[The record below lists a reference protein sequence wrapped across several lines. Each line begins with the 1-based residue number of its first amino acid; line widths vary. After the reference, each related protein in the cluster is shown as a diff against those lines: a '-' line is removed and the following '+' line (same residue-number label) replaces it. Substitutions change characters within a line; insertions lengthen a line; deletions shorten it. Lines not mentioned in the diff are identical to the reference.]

1 MKTSVVRPT
10 EQVYENYRPQ
20 DFKVWKSLF
29 EKQMQALDGIV
40 AQEFTEGLAAL
51 GFNANEIPNFNQIN
65 KVLSQHT
72 GWKIKTVPNIAA
84 PDLFFTCL
92 AKKEFTATCWLRTI
106 EELNYIEEP
115 DMFHDVF
122 GHMPML
128 TNKAYTDFFEQLGV
142 LSLQFIDN
150 EVKLTQLQRLYWFTI
165 EFGLI
170 RSGDNYKIYG
180 AGIMSSNEE
189 KANVYSE
196 RSKKEG
202 FDLARIM
209 QQDFRVDIVQDTY
222 FVIESFEALV
232 ACLPEVKEILL
243 N

>member
-1 MKTSVVRPT
+1 MSTIISRPT
-10 EQVYENYRPQ
+10 EQLYKNYTPE
-20 DFKVWKSLF
+20 DFKVWKNLF
-29 EKQMQALDGIV
+29 EKQMQALEGIV
-40 AQEFTEGLAAL
+40 AQEFTEGLEAL
-51 GFNANEIPNFNQIN
+51 DFNALEIPNFNRIN
-65 KVLSQHT
+65 EVLSQYT

-84 PDLFFTCL
+84 PDLFFSCL
-92 AKKEFTATCWLRTI
+92 AKKEFTATCWLRTM

-150 EVKLTQLQRLYWFTI
+150 EAKLRQLQRLYWFTI

-170 RSGDNYKIYG
+170 RSGDSYKIYG

-196 RSKKEG
+196 LSKKED
-202 FDLARIM
+202 FDIARVLH
-209 QQDFRVDIVQDTY
+209 QDFRVDIVQDTY

-243 N
+243 S